1 MALFLLTGCSFF
13 SFGRESSA
21 VDLAPF
27 KEMANNGICA
37 DIRNRLFLIDGQLV
51 FWDVAGN
58 CADASYSETLYG
70 SSPDQVLCSF
80 HDSIAGPMKDC
91 EEEQYQELFDTI
103 TENLDAPDLG
113 LGEAH
118 TVQTVPRT
126 RTAE

>member
-1 MALFLLTGCSFF
+1 MTGCAFF
-13 SFGRESSA
+13 SLRRESSA

-27 KEMANNGICA
+27 KEMATNSPCA
-37 DIRNRLFLIDGQLV
+37 DIRNRLFLIDDQLV

-58 CADASYSETLYG
+58 CADASYSETLYYG

-91 EEEQYQELFDTI
+91 EDEQYQELFDTI
-103 TENLDAPDLG
+103 TENRDAPDLG

-118 TVQTVPRT
+118 TVQTVPF
-126 RTAE
+126 